1 MWVKINLKVER
12 ISIHAPARG
21 ATFSLN
27 LSHYP
32 IKYFNPRSR
41 TGSDAGGEI
50 LPFSFGHFN
59 PRSRTGSDQTD
70 CGSYRPAI
78 YFNPRSRTGSDV
90 KKQLNESKVLF
101 QSTLPHG
108 ERRNER
114 GGSKAVGAISIHAP
128 ARGAT
133 TDRGGHWSAV
143 RNFNPRSRT
152 GSDVSTSPILVAYS
166 ISIHAPARGATI
178 FKFQDPFFY

>member
-32 IKYFNPRSR
+32 IKY
-41 TGSDAGGEI
+41 
-50 LPFSFGHFN
+50 FN